1 MRDLRKLIAWMLVLQ
16 CSLQLFAAPPAYA
29 SVAPETPGTHT
40 EAGQDGLNNVLPSET
55 PAGAQTNQGPE
66 STPAVTPTATPA
78 VTPAVSPA
86 VTPTATPAAAP
97 EGGSPAVTPEGTA
110 SNGAVTSEMQPAAPE
125 EQKTGDTGNNKNTK
139 VDNTCALTVE
149 IGFLLPEAKKE
160 LHVSIQPEQGE
171 ALVKT
176 LAPITAEGTI
186 NKQAAVFEQLP
197 TGKYSL
203 KLWGP
208 GYETY
213 TQQLSLDTEGLSYR
227 AVFMN
232 SHEMDES
239 YRAQEAHPGVIG
251 YGDVNGDGKI
261 DDSDKDKLIAALK
274 GQEAGGSCDLNEDQ
288 QVDLADLQYFTANYQ
303 AAPLE
308 AVPYRTVLTSGM
320 QVQVTEPNVTVHG
333 ELKDIL
339 EDNGSYVSMGLG
351 ADQDIT
357 PEQPVQLEIETGS
370 VVMEGFAIHPPV
382 NSDNRIQEAEITL
395 TLEDGSTLNCP
406 VRTKAAYFR
415 ARSLGPE
422 AVIEADGTIVVNLGN
437 QIAVKKITIKVT
449 DTSSKK
455 LADIAQ
461 VEFLNQMEDR
471 IPAPQMNIPK
481 NLTAEP
487 GSREITVKWSRETNV
502 TGYEV
507 KVTSGDNTQIFFTAQ
522 NSLKITTLNNE
533 KLENKVAYEIS
544 VQSVNDEWRS
554 GYSESIEAVPVATK
568 VPDPPENVSVASL
581 YRGLKISWKNM
592 KDTDSYTL
600 YYKKDGES
608 QYQEVPGIKTVTYN
622 LEGLN
627 NNTKYYIYLTGTNE
641 VGTSKASAIYT
652 GTTKNSQVK
661 VTRYQLIN
669 RQKEGSPLTDHIES
683 VTTDGYLQGQYPDGF
698 DPAWVVDGDYDTY
711 YYSGSNAQLAGATV
725 TFDREYTMDHLI
737 LSAYQGEG
745 YGSFAKWQIT
755 VWDAQGAE
763 NVYGSG
769 DIGKGVTTAGVSGA
783 SNTIQVNFPKSEV
796 KKIRVRYTRYYADPV
811 TISELNFYEYS
822 PLEDE
827 INALWQDDL
836 HMILKDSVT
845 LDGLNDLRDR
855 VSAPDAVSG
864 DPHPKKDLLLREL
877 DNAVAVL
884 NDTGLDAPLSIDTA
898 VSSAYDG
905 QTGFAGGLNSGQ
917 PLGVVARSGEVL
929 NVYVGSTGKKTGDN
943 TNLRLVATQ
952 YHAEASAW
960 SKTVVETLK
969 VGMNEVAIPQISSL
983 NMELGGSL
991 YIEYKGNNANEKY
1004 SVRVS
1009 GGTAIPVLD
1018 LSKTAESDRMAK
1030 ITAYVEKLNSY
1041 TDGLEQRHQQEH
1053 EKEGT
1058 NCNFAYRPQDC
1069 INNETEIVLDR
1080 VLLSVPATQILAGL
1094 GTGTINEQAQQLN
1107 RSMNAM
1113 ERMVDLFYQHK
1124 GLGTYTQ
1131 EQKNNPDFM
1140 AAYGNKNNLPVTR
1153 LNIRYM
1159 RMFSGAFMYA
1169 GGKHIGIE
1177 FGSVSGLSASPSLV
1191 SEKNGKWSEGRFFG
1205 WGIAHEIGH
1214 EINQSQYA
1222 IAEITNNYFSVLSQ
1236 AHDTND
1242 SVRFRYEDVY
1252 EKVTSGTAGRA
1263 SNVFTA
1269 LGMYWQLHLAYDK
1282 DYNYK
1287 TYEDYE
1293 EQFKNLFF
1301 ARVDAYARN
1310 TAIAPA
1316 PDGVKLTLEGKD
1328 VDNNLMRLSCA
1339 AAQKDLLSF
1348 FEHWGMTPNE
1358 TTRAYAAQF
1367 EKESRP
1373 IWYINDE
1380 ARAYTIEGKAS
1391 TAAQA
1396 SVQASLEHQ
1405 GNAAQVKLNLSLQ
1418 GADKSSMLGYEISR
1432 NGKAVAFVTADQ
1444 DQYTDTIATVNNRVF
1459 TYEVTAYDKWLNAAK
1474 PVTLEPVKI
1483 SHDGS
1488 LDKTNWIAQTNMSS
1502 EEDTAEVG
1510 SDDNPEPGVVSA
1522 VDKII
1527 DQDYENVYSGSV
1539 KSGNAVITLNFQE
1552 LLTVA
1557 GFKYTA
1563 GATGTPIKDYE
1574 IQVSADN
1581 QNWETVKTGTFVLDE
1596 NRTALVYFN
1605 KENDSWL
1612 YTYDASY
1619 LRLTAKNQKQVSVSE
1634 VDVLGSSGDNV
1645 ELTEEGIGI
1654 LKSDYVLDQSTGDKI
1669 PKGSL
1674 IFTGGYKGNPAYNAL
1689 KLYNQKDE
1697 LIEGVQVIFADVP
1710 AHGELGETEN
1720 GYWVYYIEPDQLNNV
1735 MTEGI
1740 SKVRA
1745 ELYRVDD
1752 ANTNQG
1758 ERLVSDTLWTTMPV
1772 NLPDIELNGT
1782 GSRYQ
1787 MEDQTK

>member
-1 MRDLRKLIAWMLVLQ
+1 MRDLRKVIAWMLVLQ
-16 CSLQLFAAPPAYA
+16 CSLQLFAGTPVYA
-29 SVAPETPGTHT
+29 SAATETPGKQT
-40 EAGQDGLNNVLPSET
+40 EAVQDGLNDAIPSET
-55 PAGAQTNQGPE
+55 PAGAQSTQAPE
-66 STPAVTPTATPA
+66 STPAVTPDT
-78 VTPAVSPA
+78 
-86 VTPTATPAAAP
+86 
-97 EGGSPAVTPEGTA
+97 GSPAATPEGVKPVGTPEGTA
-110 SNGAVTSEMQPAAPE
+110 PDMTAAGVLPAAGPE
-125 EQKTGDTGNNKNTK
+125 EQKNGDAGKENAGIN
-139 VDNTCALTVE
+139 NTCELTVE

-160 LHVSIQPEQGE
+160 LNVSIQPEQGE
-171 ALVKT
+171 ALVKA
-176 LAPITAEGTI
+176 LGPVAADGTVE
-186 NKQAAVFEQLP
+186 KQAAVFGQLP

-203 KLWGP
+203 KLWGT

-213 TQQLSLDTEGLSYR
+213 IQQLSLDTKGLSYR
-227 AVFMN
+227 AAFLN
-232 SHEMDES
+232 SHELDET
-239 YRAQEAHPGVIG
+239 YRALEVHPGVIG

-261 DDSDKDKLIAALK
+261 DDSDKEELIAAMI
-274 GQEAGGSCDLNEDQ
+274 GQEADSACDLNADQ
-288 QVDLADLQYFTANYQ
+288 LVDLADLQYFTANYQ
-303 AAPLE
+303 AKPLE
-308 AVPYRTVLTSGM
+308 AVPYRSVLTSEM
-320 QVQVTEPNVTVHG
+320 QVQVSEPNVMVNG

-339 EDNGSYVSMGLG
+339 DDNGSFVSMGRDG
-351 ADQDIT
+351 GEEIT

-395 TLEDGSTLNCP
+395 TLEDGSTLTCP
-406 VRTKAAYFR
+406 VRSQAAYYR
-415 ARSLGPE
+415 SRSLGPE
-422 AVIEADGTIVVNLGN
+422 AVMEADGTIVVNLGS
-437 QIAVKKITIKVT
+437 QVAVKKITIKVT

-507 KVTSGDNTQIFFTAQ
+507 KVVSGEKSQVFSTAQ
-522 NSLKITTLNNE
+522 NSLKITTLNND
-533 KLENKVAYEIS
+533 KLENKVVYQIS

-554 GYSESIEAVPVATK
+554 GYSESIEAVPVANK
-568 VPDPPENVSVASL
+568 VPDPPENVSVGSL
-581 YRGLKISWKNM
+581 YRGLKISWKKM

-600 YYKKDGES
+600 YYKKDKES
-608 QYQEVPGIKTVTYN
+608 QYQSVPGITTATYTLDD
-622 LEGLN
+622 LEN
-627 NNTKYYIYLTGTNE
+627 NAKYFIYLTGTNE

-669 RQKEGSPLTDHIES
+669 RQKEGSSLTDHIEN
-683 VTTDGYLQGQYPDGF
+683 VTTDGYLPGKYPDGF

-711 YYSGSNAQLAGATV
+711 YYSNSNAQLAGATV

-745 YGSFAKWQIT
+745 FGSFAKWQVM
-755 VWDAQGAE
+755 VWDAQGTQT
-763 NVYGSG
+763 VYGSG

-783 SNTIQVNFPKSEV
+783 SNTIQVNFPKSDV

-845 LDGLNDLRDR
+845 LVGLNDLRDR
-855 VSAPDAVSG
+855 INTPDAVSG
-864 DPHPKKDLLLREL
+864 DLHPKKGLLLREL
-877 DNAVAVL
+877 DNAMAVL
-884 NDTGLDAPLSIDTA
+884 NDTGLDVPLSIDTA
-898 VSSAYDG
+898 VSSAYDS

-917 PLGVVARSGEVL
+917 PLGVAARSGETL

-960 SKTVVETLK
+960 SKTVAETLK
-969 VGMNEVAIPQISSL
+969 VGMNEVTIPQISSL

-991 YIEYKGNNANEKY
+991 YIEYKGNNAAEKY

-1018 LSKTAESDRMAK
+1018 LSKTSESDRLEK
-1030 ITAYVEKLNSY
+1030 ITAYVEKLITY
-1041 TDGLEQRHQQEH
+1041 TDGLEQKHLQEH
-1053 EKEGT
+1053 EKEDT

-1069 INNETEIVLDR
+1069 INNATEIVLDR
-1080 VLLSVPATQILAGL
+1080 VLLSVPATQVLAGL
-1094 GTGTINEQAQQLN
+1094 GKGTAAEQAQQLD
-1107 RSMNAM
+1107 RSMDAM
-1113 ERMVDLFYQHK
+1113 ERMTDLFYQHK

-1131 EQKNNPDFM
+1131 EQKNDPDFL

-1177 FGSVSGLSASPSLV
+1177 FGSVGGLSASPSLV
-1191 SEKNGKWSEGRFFG
+1191 SEENGKWSGGRFFG

-1242 SVRFRYEDVY
+1242 SVRFQYKDVY
-1252 EKVTSGTAGRA
+1252 EKVTSGTTGRA
-1263 SNVFTA
+1263 ANVFTA

-1287 TYEDYE
+1287 TYTDYA
-1293 EQFKNLFF
+1293 EQFQSLFF

-1316 PDGVKLTLEGKD
+1316 PGGVKLTLEGKD

-1348 FEHWGMTPNE
+1348 FEHWGMVPNE
-1358 TTRAYAAQF
+1358 ATRAYAAQF
-1367 EKESRP
+1367 EKETRP

-1380 ARAYTIEGKAS
+1380 ARVYTIEGNAS
-1391 TAAQA
+1391 TAGQA
-1396 SVQASLEHQ
+1396 SVQASLDHE
-1405 GNAAQVKLNLSLQ
+1405 GNSTQVKLNLSLQ
-1418 GADKSSMLGYEISR
+1418 GADASSMLGYEISR
-1432 NGKAVAFVTADQ
+1432 NGKAIAFVTADQ

-1459 TYEVTAYDKWLNAAK
+1459 TYQVTAYDKWLNAAQ
-1474 PVTLEPVKI
+1474 PVTLAPVKI

-1488 LDKTNWIAQTNMSS
+1488 LDKTNWIAATNMSS

-1510 SDDNPEPGVVSA
+1510 SDENPEPGVISA
-1522 VDKII
+1522 VDQVI
-1527 DQDYENVYSGSV
+1527 DRDYGNSYTGSV
-1539 KSGNAVITLNFQE
+1539 KSGNAVITLDFQE

-1563 GATGTPIKDYE
+1563 GTDGTPIKNYE
-1574 IQVSADN
+1574 IQVSTDN
-1581 QNWETVKTGTFVLDE
+1581 QNWETVKIGTFVLDE
-1596 NRTALVYFN
+1596 NRTAVVYFN
-1605 KENDSWL
+1605 KEDDSWL
-1612 YTYDASY
+1612 YTYDASC

-1634 VDVLGSSGDNV
+1634 VDVLGPSGDNV
-1645 ELTEEGIGI
+1645 ELTDQGIGI

-1720 GYWVYYIEPDQLNNV
+1720 GYWVYYIEPDQLDSV
-1735 MTEGI
+1735 MEEGLI
-1740 SKVRA
+1740 KVRA

-1752 ANTNQG
+1752 ANTNLG
-1758 ERLVSDTLWTTMPV
+1758 ERLVSDTLWTQ
-1772 NLPDIELNGT
+1772 LPETIPEIELQGS

-1787 MEDQTK
+1787 MQNQVK